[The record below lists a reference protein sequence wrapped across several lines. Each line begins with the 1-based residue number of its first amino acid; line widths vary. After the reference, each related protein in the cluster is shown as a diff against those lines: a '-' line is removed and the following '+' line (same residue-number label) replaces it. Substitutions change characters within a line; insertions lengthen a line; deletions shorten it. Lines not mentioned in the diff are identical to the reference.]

1 MNKIQNGEMTASY
14 IMEHGDNNLTNKDL
28 VPVDKAKR
36 DWSWVN
42 MSTVWMG
49 MVHNIVAYEA
59 AAGLIAMGMNALQA
73 ILCVGT
79 AYFALFIAMWF
90 NAKAGTK
97 YGIPFCVIIRSSFGP
112 FGAQIPVIVRA
123 FVAIFWFSI
132 QLYAGSQALNA
143 IFGVLWSPWS
153 SMTYGIL
160 GMPLNGWISL
170 GLFWVLTATVMNH
183 GVHRI
188 RNFELIAGPLVI
200 LVGAAAVVWAISAS
214 GGLGPIV
221 SQPSRLP
228 GGWVGFFEF
237 AVGASGILGI
247 WTTFAVNIP
256 DLTRFARSQKDQA
269 IGQLIGLP
277 FTAIIF
283 TAMSV
288 LVTSASVTL
297 FGHAIWDPTTLLLA
311 INNPIATVIGGA
323 TIVLATLSVNV
334 AANILPAA
342 YDLVNL
348 FPRKMNFIKASM
360 IVMVLGVLYAPWL
373 WFQNASTIFRAL
385 GMIGGLLGPVT
396 GIMLV
401 DYYYMHKQTYDVL
414 SLYKK
419 SPYLGKSGT
428 NFAGVGAMILGSIF
442 SLIGFFVEPLKV
454 ISDFSW
460 FVGILSGGLAYVVL
474 DSICISLNR
483 RRNDSVTVQ
492 STTAV

>member
-1 MNKIQNGEMTASY
+1 MNAAHDCDITASY
-14 IMEHGDNNLTNKDL
+14 VMEHGDKALTNRDL
-28 VPVDKAKR
+28 VPVDKEKR

-49 MVHNIVAYEA
+49 MVHNVVAYEA
-59 AAGLIAMGMNALQA
+59 AAGLIAMGMNAAQA
-73 ILCVGT
+73 ISCVGT
-79 AYFALFIAMWF
+79 AYFALLVAMWF

-132 QLYAGSQALNA
+132 QFYAGSQALNA
-143 IFGVLWSPWS
+143 IFGVLWSPWM
-153 SMTYGIL
+153 SMKYSVA
-160 GMPLNGWISL
+160 GMPVNGWLSL
-170 GLFWVLTATVMNH
+170 VIFWILTAAVVNH

-200 LVGAAAVVWAISAS
+200 FAGAAAVVWAVSAS
-214 GGLGPIV
+214 GGVGPIV
-221 SQPSRLP
+221 AQPSRLP
-228 GGWVGFFEF
+228 GGWAGVFEF

-256 DLTRFARSQKDQA
+256 DLTRFVRSQKDQA

-277 FTAIIF
+277 FTAIVF

-297 FGHAIWDPTTLLLA
+297 FGHAIWDPTKLLLA
-311 INNPIATVIGGA
+311 IKNPVATVIGGL

-342 YDLVNL
+342 YDLVNIL
-348 FPRKMNFIKASM
+348 PRKLNFIKASM
-360 IVMVLGVLYAPWL
+360 VVMVLGVLCAPWL

-396 GIMLV
+396 GIMLA
-401 DYYYMHKQTYDVL
+401 DYYYKHRQTYDVL
-414 SLYKK
+414 SLYKR
-419 SPYLGKSGT
+419 SPLLGKGGV
-428 NFAGVGAMILGSIF
+428 NFSGVGAMILGSAA
-442 SLIGFFVEPLKV
+442 SLVGFFIGSLKV
-454 ISDFSW
+454 AADFSW
-460 FVGILSGGLAYVVL
+460 IVGILSGGFSYAIL
-474 DSICISLNR
+474 DGIRMSINKRSSGTR
-483 RRNDSVTVQ
+483 VSK
-492 STTAV
+492 STTTV